1 MDTIDAGQAQG
12 KKDDAAR
19 AELIAREIHR
29 IDDIRPDGSNDTIR
43 KHRKMTRNPFRFF
56 RGAVQLFYHD
66 LSTGVLALPT
76 PFANMP
82 RATAIMGDC
91 HLANFGFVTEKGSH
105 GNLIV
110 FSPNDFDDA
119 CIGHAGWD
127 LCRFLA
133 SLFLAADYGQGIL
146 EGHYDT
152 DEFDDISDLKAASD
166 KDAMKAARA
175 FLKQYRK
182 ACEAVIDDPGKRRR
196 VLDAFPKNHILCK
209 SLKKATKRAI
219 GGKKFETKSTLGKA
233 VAIGGDGL
241 HFRDRPKRYRR
252 LDAARVSQIHKM
264 FRPYV
269 GDEILDVIERLGQG
283 TGSVNV
289 KRYYLLVGP
298 AGASTSAELA
308 QCHVVELK
316 QQREAAPIAHFPDL
330 DPRNS
335 LAPAHLTVNLQRLM
349 QREPDLLLD
358 EVTWEGAQW
367 LVRSRHHA
375 RVSLDPEE
383 VCLHDEKPGKRLKQY
398 AKACG
403 ETLAL
408 AHSRPDHRSARF
420 EIAVVAAIAE
430 AGEALIETSRQYAGR
445 TLEDYDH
452 MKALIDAP
460 EPPIV
465 K

>member
-1 MDTIDAGQAQG
+1 MDTIDAKRAH
-12 KKDDAAR
+12 KSKRDTAR
-19 AELIAREIHR
+19 AELIASEIHR
-29 IDDIRPDGSNDTIR
+29 IDDIRPDEPKGTIG
-43 KHRKMTRNPFRFF
+43 KHQKMARNPFRFF
-56 RGAVQLFYHD
+56 RGAVQLFYND

-76 PFANMP
+76 PFAEMP

-110 FSPNDFDDA
+110 FAPNDFDDA

-127 LCRFLA
+127 LSRFLV
-133 SLFLAADYGQGIL
+133 SLFLAVDYGRGIL

-152 DEFDDISDLKAASD
+152 EEFDDVSDLKAASD
-166 KDAMKAARA
+166 KEALKAARA
-175 FLKQYRK
+175 FVEHYRK
-182 ACEAVIDDPGKRRR
+182 VCQRVIDDPGERRR
-196 VLDAFPKNHILCK
+196 VLDAFPKHNILCK
-209 SLKKATKRAI
+209 SLKKAKKRAI
-219 GGKKFETKSTLGKA
+219 GGKEFETKSSLGKA
-233 VAIGGDGL
+233 VAIGRDGL
-241 HFRDRPKRYRR
+241 RFRERPGRYQR
-252 LDAARVSQIHKM
+252 LDAARVSQIHRM

-298 AGASTSAELA
+298 AGASTSAELT

-316 QQREAAPIAHFPDL
+316 QQRLAAPIAYFPDL

-335 LAPAHLTVNLQRLM
+335 LEPAHLTVNLQRLM

-358 EVTWEGAQW
+358 EVNWEGAQW

-375 RVSLDPEE
+375 RVSLEPEE
-383 VCLHDEKPGKRLKQY
+383 VCLHENEPGKRLKQY

-430 AGEALIETSRQYAGR
+430 AGEALIETSRQYAMR
-445 TLEDYDH
+445 TLDDYGH
-452 MKALIDAP
+452 MKALIAGAEQP
-460 EPPIV
+460 SGE
-465 K
+465 

>member
-1 MDTIDAGQAQG
+1 MDTIDREPTKPTQAETR
-12 KKDDAAR
+12 R
-19 AELIAREIHR
+19 AELIASEIHR
-29 IDDIRPDGSNDTIR
+29 IDDIRPDGSKKTIG
-43 KHRKMTRNPFRFF
+43 KHRKMTKNPFRFF

-66 LSTGVLALPT
+66 LATGVLALPT
-76 PFANMP
+76 PFADMP

-119 CIGHAGWD
+119 CIGNAGWD
-127 LCRFLA
+127 LSRFLV
-133 SLFLAADYGQGIL
+133 SLFLGVDYSQGIL
-146 EGHYDT
+146 EGSYDT
-152 DEFDDISDLKAASD
+152 DEFDEVSDLKAASD
-166 KDAMKAARA
+166 EQALEAARA
-175 FLKQYRK
+175 FLTQYRK
-182 ACEAVIDDPGKRRR
+182 ACRRVIDDPGERRS
-196 VLDAFPKNHILCK
+196 VLDKFPKHHILRK
-209 SLKKATKRAI
+209 SLKKAKKRAI
-219 GGKKFETKSTLGKA
+219 GGKKFETKSSLGKA
-233 VAIGGDGL
+233 VAIDRDGL
-241 HFRDRPKRYRR
+241 RFRERPRRYRR
-252 LDAARVSQIHKM
+252 LDTARVSQIHKV

-298 AGASTSAELA
+298 AGASTSAELT

-316 QQREAAPIAHFPDL
+316 QQREAAPITFFPDL

-367 LVRSRHHA
+367 LIRSRHHA

-383 VCLHDEKPGKRLKQY
+383 VCLHEKKPGRRLRQY
-398 AKACG
+398 AEACG

-420 EIAVVAAIAE
+420 EIAVVAAIAQ
-430 AGEALIETSRQYAGR
+430 AGEALIETSRQYARR

-452 MKALIDAP
+452 MKALIASSDR
-460 EPPIV
+460 
-465 K
+465 